1 MMSKIITRKP
11 LSEQLYQM
19 EIKPSGT
26 FVNPLPGQYVILR
39 KNPNGAAISLP
50 VIKSDTG
57 RETLTLIAES
67 LPGDL
72 ADLRNPCSSGNEV
85 ELEGPFG
92 QAYQIE
98 KFGSVA
104 CLTDHDGLL
113 ALYPA
118 LKALHQAKNQVSIIV
133 SGIEE
138 IEPIIE
144 TEIRSLC
151 DELILTGAAPG
162 RKTAYQLERVMMSRK
177 IDQVF
182 VAGSAEIIRDALSV
196 CTVTKTPV
204 QAMLCIE
211 SDNTSGKHGYFRVS
225 VCRNTRSLCVDGYNF
240 NAYYPGFDELIRR
253 FASKKIFVAEG
264 NATVQV

>member
-39 KNPNGAAISLP
+39 KKPNGAAISLP

-92 QAYQIE
+92 QAFHIE
-98 KFGSVA
+98 KFGSVV
-104 CLTDHDGLL
+104 CVTDRDGLL
-113 ALYPA
+113 SLYPA
-118 LKALHQAKNQVSIIV
+118 LKALNQAKNQVSIIL

-151 DELILTGAAPG
+151 DELILTGVAPG
-162 RKTAYQLERVMMSRK
+162 RKTAYQLERIMMSRK

-182 VAGSAEIIRDALSV
+182 VTGAAETVRDTISV
-196 CTVTKTPV
+196 CTVNKTPV
-204 QAMLCIE
+204 QAVLCL
-211 SDNTSGKHGYFRVS
+211 SQKNLSGKHGFFRVS
-225 VCRNTRSLCVDGYNF
+225 VCENTRSLCVDGYNF
-240 NAYYPGFDELIRR
+240 NAYYSGFDEMIRR
-253 FASKKIFVAEG
+253 FAPKSEVP
-264 NATVQV
+264 VS